1 MSFLTL
7 FTADAAA
14 AHGHE
19 FSGNGDTNSTTN
31 GTTNS
36 VVRASASSG
45 SLGRSGS
52 VGGGV
57 QPRSTISSNV
67 STVFEDPLPTP
78 PPVIP
83 RKSPRTKTTY
93 HLAQPPPSAHLLLHR
108 HSLKPSRN
116 LVVQLQRLSNT
127 TRPVPTLDVLPA
139 SIFASRLKATCGRFF
154 KHGVGSQ
161 DLVFLASEEY
171 GGGDEDDDDADED
184 ESNGLNARHVV
195 ATVSQNYRK
204 APLAAGEDGKGGNG
218 GMARVPAIR
227 LDSGPPWEVT
237 QTASGGYEFSAYQ
250 EDGSVVTARW
260 NPRGVGTPAGRRRSS
275 QTRSGNSED
284 SMTERKFQF
293 SLVNPGSRKHPIIA
307 TLVRQTIE
315 INDHYP
321 AASLTSPVTTPTHS
335 RSSSPVHDAPSS
347 PSSEERLYIK
357 TSDYIRMFTLASG
370 IWVALREGLASSGN
384 LHLDDAAPL
393 SPAPT
398 PAGRLSTDP
407 TTAAS
412 SPSSTPSS
420 AANRPRTTGRSSSCP
435 VGPDVSF
442 DVTPRSRL
450 MRSGT
455 MHTHPSATSTKHTP
469 GPDDGHTQTPSPPRR
484 SFSMGPS
491 TKSRSVTTSHILRNL
506 SSSSRTPSPTP
517 RANATDPTTIRPKSP
532 PTPPHRVPDQPLTPP
547 TSGCMHMHRP
557 RRGTHHHRHTNS
569 ASPPGSPAKY
579 PEEKRRR
586 HCRRGG
592 ANKDSAPVDA
602 HWEWKRRKKEVQ
614 GGGADGP
621 VVGGSSGVAGGKKR
635 GRIRGFV
642 DMLRRATSS
651 KE

>member
-19 FSGNGDTNSTTN
+19 FSKNGGTNSTTN

-36 VVRASASSG
+36 MVRASASSG
-45 SLGRSGS
+45 SLGYSGG
-52 VGGGV
+52 VGGGI
-57 QPRSTISSNV
+57 QPRSAISSNV
-67 STVFEDPLPTP
+67 STVFEDPLLASPPTMP
-78 PPVIP
+78 K
-83 RKSPRTKTTY
+83 KSPRTKTAY

-154 KHGVGSQ
+154 NHGVGSQ

-171 GGGDEDDDDADED
+171 GSGDEDDDDVDED
-184 ESNGLNARHVV
+184 GSNGLNARHVV

-204 APLAAGEDGKGGNG
+204 APLAAGEDGKGGSG

-237 QTASGGYEFSAYQ
+237 QTTSGGYEFSAYQ

-260 NPRGVGTPAGRRRSS
+260 NPRGAGTPASRRRSS
-275 QTRSGNSED
+275 QTRGTNSED
-284 SMTERKFQF
+284 STTERKFQF

-307 TLVRQTIE
+307 TLVKQTIE

-321 AASLTSPVTTPTHS
+321 AASLASPVTTPTHS
-335 RSSSPVHDAPSS
+335 RSSSPVHDTPSS
-347 PSSEERLYIK
+347 PGLEERLYIK
-357 TSDYIRMFTLASG
+357 TSDCIRMLTLASG

-398 PAGRLSTDP
+398 PADRLPPNP
-407 TTAAS
+407 TQTTTP
-412 SPSSTPSS
+412 PSSTPSA
-420 AANRPRTTGRSSSCP
+420 AANRPRTAGRSSSCP
-435 VGPDVSF
+435 VGPVVAF
-442 DVTPRSRL
+442 DGTPRSRL

-455 MHTHPSATSTKHTP
+455 MHTNPSATSTKHTP
-469 GPDDGHTQTPSPPRR
+469 GPDDNHTQTPTPPRR
-484 SFSMGPS
+484 SFSIGPS
-491 TKSRSVTTSHILRNL
+491 TKSRSVTTSNILRNL
-506 SSSSRTPSPTP
+506 SNSSRTPSPTP
-517 RANATDPTTIRPKSP
+517 RANTTDSTTTP
-532 PTPPHRVPDQPLTPP
+532 PTPSHRVPDQPLTPP
-547 TSGCMHMHRP
+547 TSGCMYMHRP
-557 RRGTHHHRHTNS
+557 RRGTHHHRHANPVS
-569 ASPPGSPAKY
+569 LPGSPAKY

-586 HCRRGG
+586 HCRRGA
-592 ANKDSAPVDA
+592 ANKDSAAVDVNL
-602 HWEWKRRKKEVQ
+602 EWKRREKEVQ
-614 GGGADGP
+614 GGGVDGS
-621 VVGGSSGVAGGKKR
+621 VVEGSGGVVGGKKR

-642 DMLRRATSS
+642 DMLRRATTGS